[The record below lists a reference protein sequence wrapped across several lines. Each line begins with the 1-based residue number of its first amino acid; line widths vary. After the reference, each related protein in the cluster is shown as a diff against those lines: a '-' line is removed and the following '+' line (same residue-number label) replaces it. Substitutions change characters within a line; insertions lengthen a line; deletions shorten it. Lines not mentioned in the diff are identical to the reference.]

1 MSSGL
6 SLLPQTS
13 EEADREKRA
22 VAFSSVVAGLFLTGM
37 KLAIGLMTGSL
48 GILSEAAHSALDFM
62 AAGVTWFAV
71 RVSGRPADREH
82 TYGHGKVENLSALF
96 ETALLFATCVWIS
109 VEAVKRLFFEPVHVE
124 ATVWAFAVMAASIIV
139 DVSRSRALR
148 RAAVKHRSQAL
159 EADAF
164 HFSTDVWSSAVVIV
178 GLAGVFVA
186 ERTGRAW
193 LAEADAVAALGVS
206 LLVARVSVHL
216 GKRAVAQLLDA
227 VPTGL
232 RDQVER
238 AVRLP
243 GVVDVTRVRVRRSG
257 PEAFADLTLRVA
269 GDTSLESAHEVASNA
284 EAAVRRLLPGADV
297 VVHVEPA
304 EADAEGPSPITP
316 EAVRA
321 IAERLAL
328 HVHDINVVQVLGS
341 RSVELHL
348 EVPDSLN
355 VADAHAQATAFEQAL
370 WENLP
375 GLGAVVTHIEP
386 AGPGVV
392 TDHADPEEMDLVLDV
407 LHEIAHDETLRC
419 DPHNVTVRREGDELG
434 VSLHCGVDPNTA
446 ITAAHAL
453 TERVERGLRARLPSL
468 GRIVI
473 HVEPLEK
480 K

>member
-1 MSSGL
+1 MRSGL

-22 VAFSSVVAGLFLTGM
+22 VALSSVVAGLVLSGM
-37 KLAIGLMTGSL
+37 KLAVGLMTGSL
-48 GILSEAAHSALDFM
+48 GIISEAAHSALDLM

-124 ATVWAFAVMAASIIV
+124 ATVWAFAVMAVSIIV

-148 RAAVKHRSQAL
+148 RAALKHRSQAL

-164 HFSTDVWSSAVVIV
+164 HFSTDVWSSAVVIL
-178 GLAGVFVA
+178 GLIGVFIA
-186 ERTGRAW
+186 ERSGRAW
-193 LAEADAVAALGVS
+193 LAQADAVAALGVS
-206 LLVARVSVHL
+206 LIVARVSVQL

-227 VPTGL
+227 VPTEL
-232 RDQVER
+232 RDQLER

-243 GVVDVTRVRVRRSG
+243 GVVEVIRVRVRRSG
-257 PEAFADLTLRVA
+257 PEAFADVTLRVA
-269 GDTSLESAHEVASNA
+269 GNTSLESAHEIASHA

-304 EADAEGPSPITP
+304 ESGAEGRSPATP
-316 EAVRA
+316 EGVRA
-321 IAERLAL
+321 IARRLGL
-328 HVHDINVVQVLGS
+328 NVHDINIVQVLGA

-355 VADAHAQATAFEQAL
+355 VADAHERATAFEKAL
-370 WENLP
+370 WESVP
-375 GLGAVVTHIEP
+375 GLGAIVTHIEP
-386 AGPGVV
+386 IAPLAA
-392 TDHADPEEMDLVLDV
+392 TEAAQPEELDQVLEV
-407 LHEIAHDETLRC
+407 LHEIAHDEALRC
-419 DPHNVTVRREGDELG
+419 DPHNVTVRREGEEIG
-434 VSLHCGVDPNTA
+434 VSLHCGVDPDTA
-446 ITAAHAL
+446 ITDAHAL